1 MELRKVGILDGF
13 RARAYWLMDFV
24 KGPMDYVRW
33 RGLMENAVDDIDYFI
48 AVSNATKEIILAH
61 LPEVKGKI
69 GVLYNTIA
77 QRPWRYVSAFPDEP
91 GDYILYAGGANP
103 VKGPHILL
111 NALKILLNEGIDIR
125 LYMTGASNSWLEG
138 LARRLGVEGWVRFLG
153 RLPDAEYFSMMA
165 KARATVLP
173 SIWPEPF
180 GLVAAE
186 SISLGV
192 PVVGS
197 NRGGIPEIVG
207 NYGITT
213 DPTPEEVAKAISTI
227 IEQRFDKHEMRR
239 YTMQKFGEGNVER
252 FLQILSSV
260 K

>member
-1 MELRKVGILDGF
+1 
-13 RARAYWLMDFV
+13 MDS
-24 KGPMDYVRW
+24 
-33 RGLMENAVDDIDYFI
+33 AVNSIDFFI
-48 AVSNATKEIILAH
+48 AVSRATRDIVVSH
-61 LPEVKGKI
+61 LPEVRDKI
-69 GVLYNTIA
+69 EVVYNPVA
-77 QRPWRYVSAFPDEP
+77 HRPWRYVSSFSDEP
-91 GDYILYAGGANP
+91 GDYMLYAGGANP

-125 LYMTGASNSWLEG
+125 LYMTGALNSWLEG

-165 KARATVLP
+165 KAKVTVLP

-197 NRGGIPEIVG
+197 NRV
-207 NYGITT
+207 
-213 DPTPEEVAKAISTI
+213 V
-227 IEQRFDKHEMRR
+227 
-239 YTMQKFGEGNVER
+239 
-252 FLQILSSV
+252 FL